1 MAKIPLTLSTVL
13 RLGGRNA
20 PERAIPAGNEDEMDL
35 KGSYWTFSKLPFKQ
49 SLLSYDSC
57 ELEDVAIRMF
67 NSTLVYAGIESS
79 G

>member
-1 MAKIPLTLSTVL
+1 MLI
-13 RLGGRNA
+13 RLGSRNA
-20 PERAIPAGNEDEMDL
+20 SERAVTVANDEEMDL

-49 SLLSYDSC
+49 SLLALDSC